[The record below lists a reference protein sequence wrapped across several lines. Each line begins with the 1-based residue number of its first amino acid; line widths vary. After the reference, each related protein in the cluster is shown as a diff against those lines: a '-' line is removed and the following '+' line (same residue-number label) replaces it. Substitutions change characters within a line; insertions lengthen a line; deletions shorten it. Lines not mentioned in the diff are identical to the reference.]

1 MKSNTWTIVGLV
13 ALMACNSQASAQDG
27 KGQEGRECTIIHQG
41 ESSRF
46 GYCDDGS
53 IQWTLP
59 KDAFRID
66 KPLDPG
72 PNSLVKAPERA
83 IRENFRGLRRA
94 LGLRCPAGMAEP
106 IAPPCHLHLFD
117 QV

>member
-1 MKSNTWTIVGLV
+1 MKNITWTFLGL
-13 ALMACNSQASAQDG
+13 AAFMAFTSQASAQDG
-27 KGQEGRECTIIHQG
+27 NGQEGRECTIIHQG

-66 KPLDPG
+66 KPLEPG
-72 PNSLVKAPERA
+72 PNSFVKAPERA

-94 LGLRCPAGMAEP
+94 LGL
-106 IAPPCHLHLFD
+106 
-117 QV
+117 